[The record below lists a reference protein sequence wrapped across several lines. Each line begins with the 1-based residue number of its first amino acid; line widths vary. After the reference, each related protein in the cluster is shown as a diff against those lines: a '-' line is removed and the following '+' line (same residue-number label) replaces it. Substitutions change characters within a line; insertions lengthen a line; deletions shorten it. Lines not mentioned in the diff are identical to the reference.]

1 MKTAVQSIL
10 SICFCCLFLAS
21 CQKDS
26 PQSPGHERPEK
37 PEQTTILRVKNGH
50 ICIETPSKQGT
61 GFIEIE
67 RISADDKAVDIE
79 ITVEQEFTVV
89 EMADMS
95 FPEGAEDAEIPFFY
109 NLDSGNGK
117 KATAKAH
124 MLYGHTEMSADIEI
138 TFIGQSDDKAWENIG
153 TGTYRSGSE
162 TEEIVIFRQEIG
174 HTTHYR
180 LVGEGFERSLQIDRK
195 SGRIT
200 VAEGAAGFAGLEKV
214 YDSYL
219 YLSAEQKA
227 AKPAGSVTSDFDDVN
242 GRLNLSVCYT
252 DGDGNY
258 HPRVDNIKMP
268 GFEDK
273 LWQNVADGLF
283 YDGWF
288 TGVISL
294 EARPPLNPEE
304 YPWAVETEMSTEQNP
319 LHPAVRIVNPYRGAC
334 PLAEYNSAG
343 GTQFLVFKEGD
354 LWELAPFEN
363 IDCFGQKVWI
373 SGITSFDGEVYTV
386 EDTYINYGMNSLRS
400 KYATRLEMG
409 AVSLIE
415 H

>member
-174 HTTHYR
+174 HTTLPPCGR
-180 LVGEGFERSLQIDRK
+180 GF
-195 SGRIT
+195 
-200 VAEGAAGFAGLEKV
+200 
-214 YDSYL
+214 
-219 YLSAEQKA
+219 
-227 AKPAGSVTSDFDDVN
+227 
-242 GRLNLSVCYT
+242 
-252 DGDGNY
+252 
-258 HPRVDNIKMP
+258 
-268 GFEDK
+268 
-273 LWQNVADGLF
+273 
-283 YDGWF
+283 
-288 TGVISL
+288 
-294 EARPPLNPEE
+294 
-304 YPWAVETEMSTEQNP
+304 
-319 LHPAVRIVNPYRGAC
+319 
-334 PLAEYNSAG
+334 
-343 GTQFLVFKEGD
+343 
-354 LWELAPFEN
+354 
-363 IDCFGQKVWI
+363 
-373 SGITSFDGEVYTV
+373 
-386 EDTYINYGMNSLRS
+386 
-400 KYATRLEMG
+400 
-409 AVSLIE
+409 
-415 H
+415 